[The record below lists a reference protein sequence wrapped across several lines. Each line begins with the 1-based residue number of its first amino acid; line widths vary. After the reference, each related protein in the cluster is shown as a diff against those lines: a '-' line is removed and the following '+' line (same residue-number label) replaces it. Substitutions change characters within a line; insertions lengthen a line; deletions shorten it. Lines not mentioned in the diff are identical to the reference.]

1 MDIEEILASD
11 MPITNELLEI
21 NNISLTYIKDNFR
34 ELSLINRKR
43 FLEVLNIFEQ
53 KKRSINAVDFRLK
66 FMIMSTLVH
75 LQEYEGAYEYAL
87 VLFEKEPKYKKDYAV
102 YLLLLSDI
110 LGKDRNPKIANFNI
124 FVNRFDVRYRNTTLQ
139 NSIRDSILKRE
150 YIYAKSLCSK
160 LYAGGVEIEE
170 SEDVIKTLISEV
182 VKKINEETKNA
193 IADLDYATIEAF
205 LELKKNNEKNAEDF
219 EKMYTI
225 LCDILDGLPL
235 NKTELPNHYD
245 IHDVIEARDIDKIF
259 TVIPNEVIL
268 SFAKKIK
275 EEMQRNIEN
284 DYKGELSLYLDSVIE
299 SVYNY
304 VENYDF
310 ESASNMIWTYLET
323 IKKDHWIFYFLNR
336 LDELKN
342 KIDSLNDEKITSSLA
357 KIFDELIAVSGSKTE
372 KTDHYLMEKY
382 MGEIKLNDTK
392 LEEDNE
398 FDYEYNY
405 QIPNIE
411 SIIDSIHNGS
421 ISYEEYAKKEYYSED
436 DLFALVIMARE
447 NYRRMNY
454 DLGDILL
461 NIVKT
466 LVQENEVDSNELNL
480 FISAIEQ
487 NKSKIKK
494 DTPFINQVK
503 MLIQK

>member
-1 MDIEEILASD
+1 MNIEEILTGD
-11 MPITNELLEI
+11 MPITNELLEE
-21 NNISLTYIKDNFR
+21 NNISLMNIKDNFK
-34 ELSLINRKR
+34 ELSLIDRKR
-43 FLEVLNIFEQ
+43 ILEVLNIFEE
-53 KKRSINAVDFRLK
+53 KKRSIKAVDFRLK
-66 FMIMSTLVH
+66 FMIMSTLIH
-75 LQEYEGAYEYAL
+75 LHEYESAYEYAL
-87 VLFEKEPKYKKDYAV
+87 FLFEKEPKYKKDYAV

-110 LGKDRNPKIANFNI
+110 IGKDRNPSVANFNI
-124 FVNRFDVRYRNTTLQ
+124 FVNRFDERFRNTTLQ

-150 YIYAKSLCSK
+150 YIYAKSLCAK

-170 SEDVIKTLISEV
+170 SSDIIKTLISEV
-182 VKKINEETKNA
+182 VKKINEETKKA
-193 IADLDYATIEAF
+193 IQDLDYTTIEAY
-205 LELKKNNEKNAEDF
+205 LDLKKNNAKNAEDF

-225 LCDILDGLPL
+225 LCDIVDGLPL
-235 NKTELPNHYD
+235 NTKELPNHFDVHD
-245 IHDVIEARDIDKIF
+245 IIEARDIDKLF
-259 TVIPNEVIL
+259 TVVPNEVIL

-284 DYKGELSLYLDSVIE
+284 DYKGELSLYFDNIIE
-299 SVYNY
+299 SVYNHI
-304 VENYDF
+304 ENRDF
-310 ESASNMIWTYLET
+310 ESASNIVWSYLET
-323 IKKDHWIFYFLNR
+323 IKKDHWVFYFLNR
-336 LDELKN
+336 LDELEKQ
-342 KIDSLNDEKITSSLA
+342 IDSLNDEEITSSLA

-382 MGEIKLNDTK
+382 MGEIKTNDIE

-421 ISYEEYAKKEYYSED
+421 ISYEEYAKKECYSEN

-466 LVQENEVDSNELNL
+466 LVQENEVKSNELNL

-494 DTPFINQVK
+494 DIPFINQVK